1 MKIIKSAKGI
11 STVLTV
17 LLMIAVTVGS
27 ALITQIWVIT
37 YVENTMTKVK
47 HVIWIPSVKF
57 IDDGTIKIYV
67 QNIGKGSDELTT
79 VYINTSLVGEEDIT
93 MSNDGVIEAGET
105 CTITIINQSL
115 TKNEDVRV
123 KVVCIDGV
131 STEGVFRD
139 E

>member
-1 MKIIKSAKGI
+1 MMIIKNTRGI

-37 YVENTMTKVK
+37 YVENTMTKVQ
-47 HVIWIPSVKF
+47 HIISIPSVKF
-57 IDDGTIKIYV
+57 IDNGTITIYV
-67 QNIGKGSDELTT
+67 QNIGKGSDELTN
-79 VYINTSLVGEEDIT
+79 VYINAILVGEEDIT
-93 MSNDGVIEAGET
+93 MSDDGVIEAGET
-105 CTITIINQSL
+105 CTITIINQSF
-115 TKNEDVRV
+115 TKDEDIRI

>member
-17 LLMIAVTVGS
+17 LLLVAVSVVS

-57 IDDGTIKIYV
+57 IDVESITVYV
-67 QNIGKGSDELTT
+67 QNIGKGSVLLST

-93 MSNDGVIEAGET
+93 MSDDGVIEAGET

-115 TKNEDVRV
+115 TKNEKVRI
-123 KVVCIDGV
+123 KVVSIDGV
-131 STEGVFRD
+131 STEGVFRN